1 MSAKWTVMV
10 YMAGNNSLSDA
21 AGDDLVEMEKVG
33 SSDDV
38 KVCAFLKQTD
48 GQGARRLIV
57 GKGGDHEVDE
67 NLGDIDSGDPQTVI
81 DFVRWAAE
89 KAPAERRAL
98 VLWNHGGGWRP
109 SDLDPVYSEVRGDA
123 PPRSRHSEVNH
134 RANEPVARVLFK
146 TTLRKIAEQPSRGER
161 EICSDDGTGH
171 SLDTIELGRIC
182 ALLRKDS
189 GAALDLLGMDACLMS
204 NLEVAYQVRD
214 DVTNIVGSEELEPG
228 AGWPYTE
235 VLRDLQQKSDMDG
248 AELGQVI
255 VERYVESYRDQ
266 KGQWP
271 ITQCAVATAQIDKI
285 AGPLDHLAS
294 QLREELKDSWPELMS
309 AQSNSVRFKM
319 DLLDLGSLCA
329 GLRAGQTSDA
339 IKQAAEGVTQALAPN
354 GYVLA
359 EGHLGDEV
367 EAATGI
373 SVYFPAPTDPLSK
386 YYKDLA
392 FAKQHKWDEL
402 LRGYA
407 RAVRGSS

>member
-21 AGDDLVEMEKVG
+21 AGDDLKELEKVG
-33 SSDDV
+33 SNDDV
-38 KVCAFLKQTD
+38 KACVFVKQAD
-48 GQGARRLIV
+48 GGGAKRMIV
-57 GKGGDHEVDE
+57 GKGGDHELEED
-67 NLGDIDSGDPQTVI
+67 LGDVDSGDPQTVV

-109 SDLDPVYSEVRGDA
+109 SDLDPIHSQVRGET
-123 PPRSRHSEVNH
+123 PPRVRHGEVNH
-134 RANEPVARVLFK
+134 QANQPIARVLFK
-146 TTLRKIAEQPSRGER
+146 PTLRKIAEQPSRGER

-171 SLDTIELGRIC
+171 SLDTIELGRLC
-182 ALLRKDS
+182 AKLCEDA
-189 GAALDLLGMDACLMS
+189 GAPLDLLGMDACLMS

-235 VLRDLQQKSDMDG
+235 IVRGLQKNAGADG
-248 AELGQVI
+248 AELARLV
-255 VERYVESYRDQ
+255 VERYVDSYRDAQ
-266 KGQWP
+266 DVWP
-271 ITQCAVATAQIDKI
+271 VTQCAIATADIETI
-285 AGPLDHLAS
+285 ADPLDELS
-294 QLREELKDSWPELMS
+294 TRLRDELKQGWPELMS
-309 AQSNSVRFKM
+309 AQSKAVRFEL

-329 GLRAGQTSDA
+329 GLAKGQVPDA
-339 IKQAAEGVTQALAPN
+339 VKQAAEGVSEALKPN

-359 EGHLGDEV
+359 EGHLGDKV
-367 EAATGI
+367 DAATGI
-373 SVYFPAPTDPLSK
+373 SVYFPAPTDPVSK

-407 RAVRGSS
+407 QAVRSGP